1 MASPAQGMTDP
12 QKECALASREA
23 ALHIRAGNVRRELLK
38 FDQKLAECAEAC
50 GLSPVKNRAMDTL
63 MNRHH
68 GLLQKQK
75 DITVQLSSATHA
87 LDKHVIKRQG
97 AKPPLI
103 ASPQGSGLVPESPV
117 AASGAAAL
125 VPAPAAAV
133 AAAAARGAGSS
144 RSSTGTGLTA
154 RELFSMADGD
164 GAAVDAA
171 APAPAPAGAGPGAGA
186 GSGVSASTGLL
197 ASPHGSGIVA
207 ASPPLPAAAAGETGE
222 RGHEDGLEYGANA
235 GDVVADNI
243 AHMADKDGAAA
254 AAAAEAPAPTG
265 ARPGAGTGS
274 GAGAGTG
281 AGAGSGAGAAPAA
294 AYLKKL
300 SAQDHEDHHGHFA
313 AATCRRKNCKSGDCR
328 GLKAAETAAAPDQ
341 AAAAAP
347 GPSSQAARG
356 KRRRT
361 TPGESAD

>member
-1 MASPAQGMTDP
+1 
-12 QKECALASREA
+12 
-23 ALHIRAGNVRRELLK
+23 
-38 FDQKLAECAEAC
+38 
-50 GLSPVKNRAMDTL
+50 
-63 MNRHH
+63 
-68 GLLQKQK
+68 
-75 DITVQLSSATHA
+75 
-87 LDKHVIKRQG
+87 
-97 AKPPLI
+97 
-103 ASPQGSGLVPESPV
+103 
-117 AASGAAAL
+117 

-222 RGHEDGLEYGANA
+222 RGHEDGLEYGAND

-300 SAQDHEDHHGHFA
+300 SAQDHEDLHGHFA

-328 GLKAAETAAAPDQ
+328 GLKAAETA
-341 AAAAAP
+341 
-347 GPSSQAARG
+347 RG

>member
-38 FDQKLAECAEAC
+38 FDQKLAECAEAF
-50 GLSPVKNRAMDTL
+50 GLSPVKNRAMDIL
-63 MNRHH
+63 VNRHH

-87 LDKHVIKRQG
+87 LDKHVIKRQR

-117 AASGAAAL
+117 AAC
-125 VPAPAAAV
+125 
-133 AAAAARGAGSS
+133 GAGSS

-186 GSGVSASTGLL
+186 GSGLSAGTGLL

-207 ASPPLPAAAAGETGE
+207 APPPLPAATAGETGE
-222 RGHEDGLEYGANA
+222 RGHENKLEYGANA
-235 GDVVADNI
+235 SDVVADNI

-265 ARPGAGTGS
+265 SRPGADTGL

-281 AGAGSGAGAAPAA
+281 AGADSDAGAAPAA

-300 SAQDHEDHHGHFA
+300 SAQDHEHHHGHWA
-313 AATCRRKNCKSGDCR
+313 TATCSIKNCKSDDCR
-328 GLKAAETAAAPDQ
+328 GLKAAATAAVPDLV
-341 AAAAAP
+341 AAAAP
-347 GPSSQAARG
+347 GPSSQTARSS
-356 KRRRT
+356 KRARNNHR
-361 TPGESAD
+361 

>member
-38 FDQKLAECAEAC
+38 FDQKLAECAEAF
-50 GLSPVKNRAMDTL
+50 GLSPVKNRAMDIL
-63 MNRHH
+63 VNRHH

-87 LDKHVIKRQG
+87 LDKHVIKRQR

-117 AASGAAAL
+117 AAC
-125 VPAPAAAV
+125 
-133 AAAAARGAGSS
+133 GAGSS

-186 GSGVSASTGLL
+186 GSGLSAGTGLL

-222 RGHEDGLEYGANA
+222 RGHEDGLEYGAND

-265 ARPGAGTGS
+265 SRPGADTGL

-281 AGAGSGAGAAPAA
+281 AGADSDAGAAPAA

-300 SAQDHEDHHGHFA
+300 SAQDHEHHHGHWA
-313 AATCRRKNCKSGDCR
+313 TATCSIKNCKSDDCR
-328 GLKAAETAAAPDQ
+328 GLKAAATAAVPDLV
-341 AAAAAP
+341 AAAAP
-347 GPSSQAARG
+347 GPSSQTARSS
-356 KRRRT
+356 KRARNNHR
-361 TPGESAD
+361 